1 MPDRMGLC
9 AFYWL
14 KMVLYIK
21 TAIVASIFMIGA
33 ASGYI
38 AQAWRYDA
46 ADADRMRA
54 EQTAAT
60 AREATARQQRFD
72 ADQAAAQHAATLAQL
87 NTKLGDARAHIARL
101 SDRQCLGAG
110 TVRMLNGIGA
120 SGLGVRAPAAN
131 LAGAPTAPATPAPDD
146 GYSTERDT
154 ADHIATCRAS
164 YAAVSDQ
171 LNRILDIEDKRS
183 PPGAQRPPARC
194 MPSFVQTP
202 TL

>member
-9 AFYWL
+9 AFYGL

-38 AQAWRYDA
+38 AQGWRWAA
-46 ADADRMRA
+46 ADGERIAQ
-54 EQTAAT
+54 EQAAQQ
-60 AREATARQQRFD
+60 ARETDARQQRRF
-72 ADQAAAQHAATLAQL
+72 ADKAAGAHARTVAAL
-87 NTKLGDARAHIARL
+87 NTQLGGARAQIALL
-101 SDRQCLGAG
+101 SDRQCLAAG

-131 LAGAPTAPATPAPDD
+131 LAGAPPAPATPAPDD
-146 GYSTERDT
+146 ATSYATERDT
-154 ADHIATCRAS
+154 AGHVALCRAS

-171 LNRILDIEDKRS
+171 LNQILDIEE
-183 PPGAQRPPARC
+183 ARGQGHAAAL
-194 MPSFVQTP
+194 P
-202 TL
+202 